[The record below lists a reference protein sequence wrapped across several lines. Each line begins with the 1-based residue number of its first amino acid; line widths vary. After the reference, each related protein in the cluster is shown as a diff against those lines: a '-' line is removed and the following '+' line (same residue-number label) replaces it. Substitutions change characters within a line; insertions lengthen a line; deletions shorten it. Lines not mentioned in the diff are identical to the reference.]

1 MAAVRVASAA
11 TVTTEDA
18 FDESLVPR
26 AVSVVEIESLLR
38 VLLSEPERL
47 ALRKANG
54 GEPRVA
60 GRIVRKLEDDIDLL
74 ERAEGS
80 LRVEEVDQ
88 GDDGEVC
95 DGEDDP
101 CTIGNALE
109 CDRGDEDDTVS
120 MLVAQ
125 LMRWTRI
132 VTYTKLSNQL
142 ALVERPLAGPRI
154 RSGTISTWYNQA
166 IPCHPIAKKTE
177 KMNKNTVL
185 AILPA
190 CILRSDH
197 RYCRIVM
204 SIMHTDMP
212 EAPNIISERRPQKRS
227 IPTTTMN
234 EARK

>member
-1 MAAVRVASAA
+1 VAAVRVASAA

-26 AVSVVEIESLLR
+26 AVSVVEVESLLG

-74 ERAEGS
+74 ERAEGGF
-80 LRVEEVDQ
+80 RVEEVNQ

-109 CDRGDEDDTVS
+109 CDRGDEDDNKVEQPVGTRRKTVS
-120 MLVAQ
+120 RPSNPKWHDFDLVQ
-125 LMRWTRI
+125 PSHTLP
-132 VTYTKLSNQL
+132 SNSEEDGEDEQEHSAGDPSSL
-142 ALVERPLAGPRI
+142 HIAL
-154 RSGTISTWYNQA
+154 
-166 IPCHPIAKKTE
+166 
-177 KMNKNTVL
+177 
-185 AILPA
+185 
-190 CILRSDH
+190 DH